1 MPPTIVDIL
10 IVWYKG
16 GLRTRLA
23 HPEWMITCITWC
35 STVWGIM
42 ELCLTAT
49 FFSRLL
55 WIYLQNTQQA
65 LQALARS
72 MEVWVNNYWV
82 SDRKRFR
89 YYSSQVHKTQGV
101 RHKFTCG
108 RKGYSQIEFSH
119 KQPVRSVYAWFQS
132 WQITQFYTIGGS
144 HLLTYMQHE
153 VGWHSTK
160 WCLHRK

>member
-1 MPPTIVDIL
+1 
-10 IVWYKG
+10 
-16 GLRTRLA
+16 
-23 HPEWMITCITWC
+23 
-35 STVWGIM
+35 M